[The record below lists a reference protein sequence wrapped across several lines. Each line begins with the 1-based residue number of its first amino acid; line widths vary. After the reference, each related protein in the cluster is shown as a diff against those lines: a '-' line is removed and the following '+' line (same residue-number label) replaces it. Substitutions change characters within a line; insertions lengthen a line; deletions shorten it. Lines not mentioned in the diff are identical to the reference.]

1 MKTFTLSFNYLKNN
15 FEVDEKVCRENV
27 DIFSRKD

>member
-15 FEVDEKVCRENV
+15 FEVDEKVFRENV